1 MAEVKKFTVE
11 VAYALPHQQVIL
23 PLHVGTGITVE
34 EAIRLS
40 NIMENYP
47 EIDLSRNKVGIFGKL
62 RKLDEALR
70 PGDRVEIYRAL
81 IADPKEIRRQ
91 RAAAGKKMQQGAG
104 EITTNKEAGAE
115 D

>member
-1 MAEVKKFTVE
+1 MTEVKKFTVE
-11 VAYALPHQQVIL
+11 VSYALPDQQVIL

-40 NIMENYP
+40 NILENYP
-47 EIDLSRNKVGIFGKL
+47 EIDLARNKVGIFGKL
-62 RKLDEALR
+62 QKLDQELR

-91 RAAAGKKMQQGAG
+91 RAAAGKKMKKGAG
-104 EITTNKEAGAE
+104 ETAS
-115 D
+115 